1 MKRLT
6 ISEPEVIILGIQDE
20 MRRSPESRYDHRLH
34 GILLVAQGMSCR
46 QVGHLLGD
54 SPRTVQ
60 YWVHR
65 FESEGFAGLVDG
77 DRPGRPARLSDE
89 QLDEIGLA
97 LRKSPSDAG
106 MNANL
111 WDGKLLSSYI
121 ARKYDI
127 ELRVRQSQRLFRRLG
142 FRFRKPRPVIAHA
155 DPERQE
161 AHKKTLG
168 DGSGPLY

>member
-6 ISEPEVIILGIQDE
+6 ISEPEAIILGIQDE

-46 QVGHLLGD
+46 HVGHLLGD

-65 FESEGFAGLVDG
+65 FESEGFSGLVDG
-77 DRPGRPARLSDE
+77 DRPGRPTRLSDE
-89 QLDEIGLA
+89 QLDEIGLV
-97 LRKSPSDAG
+97 LRKAPSDVG
-106 MNANL
+106 LSANL
-111 WDGKLLSSYI
+111 WDGKLLSFYI
-121 ARKYDI
+121 AQKYNV
-127 ELRVRQSQRLFRRLG
+127 ELGVRQSQRLFRQLG
-142 FRFRKPRPVIAHA
+142 FRFRKPRPLIARA
-155 DPERQE
+155 DPERQS

-168 DGSGPLY
+168 NGG

>member
-1 MKRLT
+1 M
-6 ISEPEVIILGIQDE
+6 ISEPESIILGIQDE
-20 MRRSPESRYDHRLH
+20 MRKSPEARYDHRLH

-65 FESEGFAGLVDG
+65 FESEGFAGLVD
-77 DRPGRPARLSDE
+77 DERPGRPPRLSGE
-89 QLDEIGLA
+89 QLDEIGVA
-97 LRKSPSDAG
+97 LRNPPSDAG
-106 MNANL
+106 LSANL

-121 ARKYDI
+121 AQKYNV
-127 ELRVRQSQRLFRRLG
+127 ELGVRQSQRLFRQLG
-142 FRFRKPRPVIAHA
+142 FRFRKPRPVIARA
-155 DPERQE
+155 DPEAQS

-168 DGSGPLY
+168 DGG

>member
-6 ISEPEVIILGIQDE
+6 ISQPEAMILGIQDE

-34 GILLVAQGMSCR
+34 GVLLIAQGISCR
-46 QVGHLLGD
+46 RVAHLLGD

-77 DRPGRPARLSDE
+77 ERSGRPTRLSDE

-97 LRKSPSDAG
+97 LRKPPSDVG
-106 MNANL
+106 LSANL

-121 ARKYDI
+121 AQKYNVG
-127 ELRVRQSQRLFRRLG
+127 LGVRQSQRLFRQLE
-142 FRFRKPRPVIAHA
+142 FRFRKPRPVIARA
-155 DPERQE
+155 DPERQS

-168 DGSGPLY
+168 NGG